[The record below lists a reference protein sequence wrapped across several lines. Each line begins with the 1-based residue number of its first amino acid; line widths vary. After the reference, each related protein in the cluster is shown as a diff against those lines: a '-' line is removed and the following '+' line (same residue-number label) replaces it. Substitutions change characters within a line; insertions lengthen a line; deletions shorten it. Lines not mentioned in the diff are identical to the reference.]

1 MFGTISI
8 TRANEITVHTYTAPE
23 EGWRVNTHILELP
36 TQLIVLDAQYMLK
49 YAQEVLDHAATLGKP
64 ITRLYISH
72 YHPDH
77 LLGAA
82 VFSAPIYALPEV
94 RAKIEAV
101 GDRVAAE
108 EHEKHGDLI
117 PAHAER
123 PSRTVTPGA
132 ETIDGVRLE
141 FFHLRH
147 AETEAALVLGLPD
160 QEILLTQ
167 DLIYNKV
174 HVFFGEKAFASWAE
188 ALDNYQKLPY
198 SRILPG
204 HGAPGGAE
212 LFDAMRQ
219 YLSVARVALSHAV
232 DPADL
237 KHRLIAA
244 FPDFQGCVLLDHQMR
259 FLFSPLK
266 SAEPITKTQPDEVQ
280 ARS

>member
-8 TRANEITVHTYTAPE
+8 TRSNGITVHTYTAPE
-23 EGWRVNTHILELP
+23 EGWRVNTHILELA
-36 TQLIVLDAQYMLK
+36 TQFIVLDAQYMLS
-49 YAQEVLDHAATLGKP
+49 YAQEVLDYAATLGKP

-82 VFSAPIYALPEV
+82 AFSAPIYALPEV

-123 PSRTVTPGA
+123 PSRPVTPGA
-132 ETIDGVRLE
+132 EMIDGVRLE
-141 FFHLRH
+141 FLHLRH

-174 HVFFGEKAFASWAE
+174 HVFLGEKDFEGWAE

-212 LFDAMRQ
+212 LFDAMRE
-219 YLSVARVALSHAV
+219 YLSVARGALSHAA

-237 KHRLIAA
+237 KQRLIAA
-244 FPDFQGCVLLDHQMR
+244 FPDFEGRVLLDHQMR
-259 FLFSPLK
+259 FLFSAQI
-266 SAEPITKTQPDEVQ
+266 SRACNEHTTI
-280 ARS
+280 